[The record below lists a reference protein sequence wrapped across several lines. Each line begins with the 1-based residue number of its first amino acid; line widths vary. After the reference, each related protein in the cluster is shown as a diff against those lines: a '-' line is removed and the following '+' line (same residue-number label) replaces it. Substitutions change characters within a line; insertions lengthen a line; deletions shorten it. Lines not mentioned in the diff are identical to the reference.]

1 VAYFGEPAVTDCG
14 HCDICLRRQSSG
26 KSSAEAIEAL
36 LRKNAMNAT
45 ALVEALLDEG
55 YEDVRDTL
63 REMLDKRKLELTPE
77 GFLRLAR

>member
-1 VAYFGEPAVTDCG
+1 
-14 HCDICLRRQSSG
+14 
-26 KSSAEAIEAL
+26 
-36 LRKNAMNAT
+36 MNAT